1 MRETFPAARSRSPA
15 QKSSRRPQPAPIRH
29 CCTSEGASRDVRR
42 ASELS
47 GTMLRP
53 TGMRA
58 ALGAGR
64 RPYLQAWRKLGSWK
78 SARTVN
84 MQSPLESWQDRIGAH
99 LQHHGP
105 VPDPKESCSRRCLVH
120 SHGSLLSPPYDIIA
134 ITNQRHSI
142 APNAR
147 TRWRGGLE
155 VRAMHGWW
163 RLNTCIA
170 RASCHVRAARSRQIP
185 WGRLL
190 ATL

>member
-29 CCTSEGASRDVRR
+29 CCTSEGASRDVPR

-53 TGMRA
+53 TGMQA
-58 ALGAGR
+58 AWGLAVVA
-64 RPYLQAWRKLGSWK
+64 PYLQAWRKLGSWK

-84 MQSPLESWQDRIGAH
+84 MQSPLESWQDRIGAD

-120 SHGSLLSPPYDIIA
+120 SHGSLLSPPYDIMQSEA
-134 ITNQRHSI
+134 HHRTECANE
-142 APNAR
+142 AAR
-147 TRWRGGLE
+147 RRGGFE

-163 RLNTCIA
+163 PLNTRIA
-170 RASCHVRAARSRQIP
+170 SASP
-185 WGRLL
+185 TG
-190 ATL
+190 